1 MITVTNTASKKIQ
14 ANLARRGSGIGIR
27 IGIRTTGCSG
37 LAYILEYVDTTWEG
51 STSFRQDGFSIIVD
65 NKDLPI
71 VDNLEIDYVRQ
82 GLNEGFE
89 FRNQTRAD
97 NGRSTS
103 VCFEF
108 CICNNSVFYL

>member
-1 MITVTNTASKKIQ
+1 MITVTKIAAKKIKY
-14 ANLARRGSGIGIR
+14 NLEKRGNGIGIR

-71 VDNLEIDYVRQ
+71 LDNIEIDYVRQ

-89 FRNQTRAD
+89 F
-97 NGRSTS
+97 
-103 VCFEF
+103 
-108 CICNNSVFYL
+108 NNPLEKDRCGCGESFRI